1 MVMLNSE
8 SIGLIFSPSYEVHA
22 DKFDDKA
29 DGLVQIHEEEK
40 VQEIWL
46 VLETERLNDALI
58 TESEGEAE
66 EHDDEGDAW

>member
-1 MVMLNSE
+1 MVMLYSE

-22 DKFDDKA
+22 DKFDDEA

-40 VQEIWL
+40 VKEIWL
-46 VLETERLNDALI
+46 VLETERLDDALVA
-58 TESEGEAE
+58 ESEGEAE